1 MNSYV
6 TDTMALILVL
16 EKRKMPKKVK
26 AIYEEAQKGNVKV
39 FIPSIVLAELA
50 YLSEKQRID
59 TNISEVKK
67 LLNTYPTI
75 TELPL
80 SIEIIEKAFEI
91 SDVPELHDRLIAGT
105 AKKINAPL
113 LTNDP
118 DINNSSYVKSIWK

>member
-1 MNSYV
+1 
-6 TDTMALILVL
+6 MALILVL

-26 AIYEEAQKGNVKV
+26 AIYEDARKGKVKV

-50 YLSEKQRID
+50 YLSEKKRID
-59 TNISEVKK
+59 TSISEAKK
-67 LLNTYPTI
+67 LLNTFETI

-80 SIEIIEKAFEI
+80 SMGIIEKAFEI

-105 AKKINAPL
+105 AKEIDAPL

>member
-1 MNSYV
+1 
-6 TDTMALILVL
+6 MALILVL

-26 AIYEEAQKGNVKV
+26 AIYEEAQKGNFKV